1 MAHTGGSVAV
11 AVQGTAADISYSR
24 LQRYRAEY
32 DAAHADAEL
41 ATAEYLRCLSS
52 GAGIR
57 AVAAASRKQ
66 QIAAARL
73 YTAAAC
79 LISPP

>member
-24 LQRYRAEY
+24 LLRYRAEY
-32 DAAHADAEL
+32 DAAHADAVL
-41 ATAEYLRCLSS
+41 AAAEYLSCLAG

-57 AVAAASRKQ
+57 AVAQAARKEQ
-66 QIAAARL
+66 LASARL
-73 YTAAAC
+73 YTSAAC

>member
-11 AVQGTAADISYSR
+11 AVKRAAADISYSR
-24 LQRYRAEY
+24 LLRYRAEY
-32 DAAHADAEL
+32 DVAREEAAAAVGEL
-41 ATAEYLRCLSS
+41 QRLLEN

-57 AVAAASRKQ
+57 AVAEASCRAKL
-66 QIAAARL
+66 ATARL
-73 YTAAAC
+73 CTASAC